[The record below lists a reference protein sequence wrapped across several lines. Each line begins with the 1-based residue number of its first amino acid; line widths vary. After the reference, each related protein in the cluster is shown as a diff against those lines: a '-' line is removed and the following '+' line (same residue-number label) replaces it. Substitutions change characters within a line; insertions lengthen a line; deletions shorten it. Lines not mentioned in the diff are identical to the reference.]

1 MSAASSARHLF
12 CEAWSPA
19 AGPPCDPFH
28 YGMRSGP
35 SCALLPW
42 GQPTGRSK
50 PAWNKGL
57 ERGPLRGCGHNASP
71 SIRTGPVSPQLFWKD
86 GGKKGQALRTQP
98 SAEETE
104 QRPGGN
110 ASVIHQTGF
119 TEPRESPSCKV
130 GLLGAAAEGWRP
142 AEEGG
147 DLGSPAQALWAQDS
161 FIQSAAPGGRTP
173 NHPISCPQHF
183 CKYPR
188 IDGLL
193 YFLVINSILN
203 HHSRRRVSWL
213 LSRSAQNNVID
224 GAADLLHGTRG
235 CCA

>member
-86 GGKKGQALRTQP
+86 GGKKGQDLRTQP

-147 DLGSPAQALWAQDS
+147 IWGPLPRPCGLKTVSSRVQLQGAEPQTIL
-161 FIQSAAPGGRTP
+161 FHAPST
-173 NHPISCPQHF
+173 S
-183 CKYPR
+183 
-188 IDGLL
+188 
-193 YFLVINSILN
+193 VSI
-203 HHSRRRVSWL
+203 
-213 LSRSAQNNVID
+213 
-224 GAADLLHGTRG
+224 RG
-235 CCA
+235 